1 MERQKWLS
9 LLVALVMLLTPL
21 AALPV
26 FGSNPNDPDG
36 DEDDDNDGYDAD
48 RDGEISAEEM
58 YTNLEEYNNNTNPN
72 NPDTDGG
79 GAGDGWEIY
88 YGFNPR
94 NVTDDGA
101 WEDRV
106 WYGRIELDGAFTSGC
121 CGVPYR
127 S

>member
-1 MERQKWLS
+1 MQRQKWLS
-9 LLVALVMLLTPL
+9 LMVALVMLLTPL

-72 NPDTDGG
+72 
-79 GAGDGWEIY
+79 
-88 YGFNPR
+88 
-94 NVTDDGA
+94 
-101 WEDRV
+101 
-106 WYGRIELDGAFTSGC
+106 TSSNKSNNATT
-121 CGVPYR
+121 YR
-127 S
+127 Q